1 MSRLIKE
8 VKSFG
13 RSALLKLI
21 SVLVFFIF
29 FSLPIN
35 VIAEEVPYWAG
46 HETELWGDKGFI
58 LLIRD
63 SKDGKFYSAD
73 IDLRNHSHGGQGI
86 DGCKGKID
94 KKGNLEEIDC
104 TPIGFNMRLLKGHVT
119 KVIYEN
125 LAGSAGGGDVFVD
138 EVLLERKTCGLKP
151 CVVEVEKP
159 LAKATR
165 LAAEAKQSAE
175 AARIEATRLAAVAEE
190 ALFDGE
196 NSIISPDVAQ
206 EQAEVALI
214 EATQLA
220 AEAQQAQRV
229 AEAKRKQEAEPKTI
243 EQAQRVAEAKRK
255 QEAERKVKQEAQRV
269 AEAKRKQVA
278 ERKVKQE
285 AQRVAEEKRKQV
297 AE

>member
-1 MSRLIKE
+1 MSRLINE

-13 RSALLKLI
+13 KSALLKLI
-21 SVLVFFIF
+21 SVFIFSIF
-29 FSLPIN
+29 FSFPIN
-35 VIAEEVPYWAG
+35 VMAEEVPYWAG
-46 HETELWGDKGFI
+46 HETELWGEKGFGLSI
-58 LLIRD
+58 SY

-73 IDLRNHSHGGQGI
+73 MDTAWGLET
-86 DGCKGKID
+86 GCKGKID

-104 TPIGFNMRLLKGHVT
+104 TPTSMSIRSLKGHVT
-119 KVIYEN
+119 KVIYDN
-125 LAGSAGGGDVFVD
+125 AGGGSAGGDVFVD

-165 LAAEAKQSAE
+165 MVAEAKQSAE

-214 EATQLA
+214 EVTQLVAEAEQAEAALIEATQLA
-220 AEAQQAQRV
+220 AEAQQA
-229 AEAKRKQEAEPKTI
+229 
-243 EQAQRVAEAKRK
+243 
-255 QEAERKVKQEAQRV
+255 
-269 AEAKRKQVA
+269 
-278 ERKVKQE
+278 
-285 AQRVAEEKRKQV
+285 
-297 AE
+297 